1 MLHKIRPNAFDL
13 ASFFHHHITDVI
25 HYKCV
30 IAQTTN
36 QGILTQA
43 AHQHIVAGPAIK
55 TALAARPARIKEEL
69 DTAAAA
75 RSTAEKSFA
84 DVKAALAD
92 SDKEAARILE
102 EARETAS
109 KVGADI
115 VARAHTDAAA
125 IKERGQVEIQ
135 SARRQAQADLT
146 AEVSRLALG
155 AAEKVI
161 ESNLSEATQQALVE
175 SYISQVGAA
184 N

>member
-1 MLHKIRPNAFDL
+1 MNALTLL
-13 ASFFHHHITDVI
+13 ASEAGNGKWLPADINEVI
-25 HYKCV
+25 WGTL
-30 IAQTTN
+30 AF
-36 QGILTQA
+36 A
-43 AHQHIVAGPAIK
+43 IVFGLLIWKAGPAIK

>member
-1 MLHKIRPNAFDL
+1 MLALL
-13 ASFFHHHITDVI
+13 ASEEGNGYWLPHDLNEVYWGT
-25 HYKCV
+25 
-30 IAQTTN
+30 
-36 QGILTQA
+36 A
-43 AHQHIVAGPAIK
+43 AFLIVDGLIVWKAGPAIK
-55 TALAARPARIKEEL
+55 K
-69 DTAAAA
+69 AAAA
-75 RSTAEKSFA
+75 RPERIKAELDSAAAARAEAEKSFS

-92 SDKEAARILE
+92 SDKEAARIIE
-102 EARETAS
+102 EARETAT

-125 IKERGQVEIQ
+125 IKERGQAEIA

-155 AAEKVI
+155 AAEKVV

>member
-1 MLHKIRPNAFDL
+1 MLALLAEEGNGYWLPHDNNEVIWGTIAFL
-13 ASFFHHHITDVI
+13 
-25 HYKCV
+25 
-30 IAQTTN
+30 
-36 QGILTQA
+36 
-43 AHQHIVAGPAIK
+43 IVVGLLVWKAGPAIK
-55 TALAARPARIKEEL
+55 AAIAARPARIAAEL
-69 DTAAAA
+69 ETAAAA
-75 RSTAEKSFA
+75 RATAEQSFA

-92 SDKEAARILE
+92 SDKEAARIIE

-125 IKERGQVEIQ
+125 IKERGNVEII

-155 AAEKVI
+155 AAEKVV
-161 ESNLSEATQQALVE
+161 ESNLTDATQQALVE
-175 SYISQVGAA
+175 SYISQVGAS

>member
-1 MLHKIRPNAFDL
+1 MLALLAAEEGNGYWFPHDWNEVIWGSIAF
-13 ASFFHHHITDVI
+13 A
-25 HYKCV
+25 
-30 IAQTTN
+30 
-36 QGILTQA
+36 
-43 AHQHIVAGPAIK
+43 IVFGLLIWKAGPALK
-55 TALAARPARIKEEL
+55 TAMAARPARLKDEL

-75 RSTAEKSFA
+75 RSGAEQSFA

-92 SDKEAARILE
+92 ADKERERIVA
-102 EARETAS
+102 EAKETAS

-115 VARAHTDAAA
+115 VARAHNEATA
-125 IKERGQVEIQ
+125 IKERGQAEIA

-155 AAEKVI
+155 AAEKVV